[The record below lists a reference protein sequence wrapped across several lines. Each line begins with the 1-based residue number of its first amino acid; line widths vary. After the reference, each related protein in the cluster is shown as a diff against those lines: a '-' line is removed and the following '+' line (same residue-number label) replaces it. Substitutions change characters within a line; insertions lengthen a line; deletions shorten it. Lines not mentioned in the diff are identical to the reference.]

1 LPNVSGQC
9 YNNNIKKKW
18 KIKMENK
25 NERYTFGG
33 FTFGSQNLFNLTIAI
48 RNHAGFGTSTTI
60 EMGIELSPEER
71 QELITILI
79 NAGKEDN

>member
-1 LPNVSGQC
+1 MEN
-9 YNNNIKKKW
+9 
-18 KIKMENK
+18 KMKNK

-33 FTFGSQNLFNLTIAI
+33 FSFGSENWFNLTIRT
-48 RNHAGFGTSTTI
+48 RNHTGHGTLHAL
-60 EMGIELSPEER
+60 ELGLELSTEER

>member
-1 LPNVSGQC
+1 MEN
-9 YNNNIKKKW
+9 
-18 KIKMENK
+18 KMENK

-33 FTFGSQNLFNLTIAI
+33 FSFGSENWFNLTIRT
-48 RNHAGFGTSTTI
+48 RNHTGHGTSHAL
-60 EMGIELSPEER
+60 ELALELSTEER

>member
-1 LPNVSGQC
+1 
-9 YNNNIKKKW
+9 
-18 KIKMENK
+18 MENK

-33 FTFGSQNLFNLTIAI
+33 FTFGSQNLFNLTIRV
-48 RNHAGFGTSTTI
+48 RNHAEYGTSNTV
-60 EMGIELSPEER
+60 EMGIELTPEER